1 MYSRERYVSRYT
13 RGNSVISIC
22 LSLRG
27 HRPIL
32 TKARKKKKEKKKE
45 PWKIPFQGKFII
57 ASKERFIFPLSA
69 LLMGAALEETKDLSI
84 IHRFLISSRK
94 IVKFRIRDIGF
105 YGGMKTDKS
114 RSWFTS
120 LFKSTWQGGGV
131 EIPDFIPV

>member
-13 RGNSVISIC
+13 SNSVISIC

-32 TKARKKKKEKKKE
+32 TKARKKKKKE
-45 PWKIPFQGKFII
+45 PWKIPFHGKFII
-57 ASKERFIFPLSA
+57 ASKERFIFLLSA
-69 LLMGAALEETKDLSI
+69 LLIGAALEETKDLSI

-120 LFKSTWQGGGV
+120 LFKSTWEGGGRGI
-131 EIPDFIPV
+131 EIPDFISV

>member
-13 RGNSVISIC
+13 SNSVISIC

-32 TKARKKKKEKKKE
+32 TKARKKKKKSPEKF
-45 PWKIPFQGKFII
+45 PFTGNLLLLVK
-57 ASKERFIFPLSA
+57 SA
-69 LLMGAALEETKDLSI
+69 LFSFYPHYWWGAALEETKDLSI

-120 LFKSTWQGGGV
+120 LFKSTWKGGGRGI
-131 EIPDFIPV
+131 EIPDFISV

>member
-13 RGNSVISIC
+13 SNSVISIC

-27 HRPIL
+27 YRPIL
-32 TKARKKKKEKKKE
+32 TKARKKKKSPEKF
-45 PWKIPFQGKFII
+45 PFTGNLLLLS
-57 ASKERFIFPLSA
+57 SKERFIFLLSA

-120 LFKSTWQGGGV
+120 LFKSTWEGGGRGI
-131 EIPDFIPV
+131 EIPDFISV